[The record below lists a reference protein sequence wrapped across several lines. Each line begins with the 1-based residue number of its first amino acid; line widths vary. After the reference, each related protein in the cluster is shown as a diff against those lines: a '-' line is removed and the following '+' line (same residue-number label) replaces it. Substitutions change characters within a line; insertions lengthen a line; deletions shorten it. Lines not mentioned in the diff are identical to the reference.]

1 MTPMKISTTQFFKSN
16 ATAMSDGQFSIS
28 ELQAKLGTG
37 KQLTAPSQDAQKTNL
52 IARLQSSLQ
61 RQDVYRENIDFAKTR
76 LNSEETALTSITQVL
91 QRASELAIQAA
102 NGTMVAEDRAV
113 LGAEV
118 TELRKELLRLANSRD
133 LEGNYIFAGNRIDS
147 PPFAQDDQGN
157 VEYYGDYGRLMIGVS
172 DSRSVAVNTLGN
184 ELLTTEDFE
193 AVKLLEDGLMANDV
207 AALQQS
213 VDELKISSDRVS
225 VTFGKMAG
233 RISTLNA
240 QSELLEDTALR
251 LETILSQTGD
261 LDYAKAITQLSK
273 ESLALQALQASFTKI
288 SQLSLFDFM
297 R

>member
-1 MTPMKISTTQFFKSN
+1 MKISTAQFFKSN

-28 ELQAKLGTG
+28 EIQAKLGTG
-37 KQLTAPSQDAQKTNL
+37 KQLTSPSQDVRKANL
-52 IARLQSSLQ
+52 ITRLQSSLE
-61 RQDVYRENIDFAKTR
+61 RQDVYRDNIDFARTR

-91 QRASELAIQAA
+91 QRASELAIQSA

-118 TELRKELLRLANSRD
+118 AELRKELMRLANSRD

-147 PPFAQDDQGN
+147 PPFAQDDRGN
-157 VEYYGDYGRLMIGVS
+157 VEYQGDYGRLVISVS

-184 ELLTTEDFE
+184 ELLTSDDFD
-193 AVKLLEDGLMANDV
+193 AIKLLEDGLLENDV
-207 AALQQS
+207 AALKRS
-213 VDELKISSDRVS
+213 VDELKMSSDRVS

-233 RISTLNA
+233 RVSTLNA
-240 QSELLEDTALR
+240 QSELLEDTSLR
-251 LETILSQTGD
+251 LEKVLSQTGD

>member
-1 MTPMKISTTQFFKSN
+1 MKISTTQFFKSN

-28 ELQAKLGTG
+28 EIQAKLGTG
-37 KQLTAPSQDAQKTNL
+37 KQLTSPSQDIQKTNL
-52 IARLQSSLQ
+52 ITRLQSSLE
-61 RQDVYRENIDFAKTR
+61 RQDVHRENIDFARTR

-91 QRASELAIQAA
+91 QRASELAIQSA

-118 TELRKELLRLANSRD
+118 AELRKELLRLANSRD

-147 PPFAQDDQGN
+147 PPFVQDDRGD
-157 VEYYGDYGRLMIGVS
+157 VEYYGDYGRLVIGVS

-184 ELLTTEDFE
+184 ELLTSDDFD
-193 AVKLLEDGLMANDV
+193 AVKLLEDGLLENDV
-207 AALQQS
+207 AALQRS
-213 VDELKISSDRVS
+213 VDELKMSSDRVS

-233 RISTLNA
+233 RVSTLNA
-240 QSELLEDTALR
+240 QSELLEDTSLR
-251 LETILSQTGD
+251 LERVLSQTGD

-288 SQLSLFDFM
+288 SQLSLFNFM
-297 R
+297 

>member
-1 MTPMKISTTQFFKSN
+1 MTHMKISTTQFFNSN

-28 ELQAKLGTG
+28 EIQAKLGTG

-91 QRASELAIQAA
+91 QRASELAIQSA
-102 NGTMVAEDRAV
+102 NGTMVAQDRAV
-113 LGAEV
+113 LAAEV
-118 TELRKELLRLANSRD
+118 TELRKELVRLANSRD

-157 VEYYGDYGRLMIGVS
+157 VEYYGDYGRLMISVS

-184 ELLTTEDFE
+184 ELLTTDDFE
-193 AVKLLEDGLMANDV
+193 AVKLLEDGLLTNDV

-213 VDELKISSDRVS
+213 VDELKMSSDRVS

>member
-1 MTPMKISTTQFFKSN
+1 MKISTAQFFKSN

-28 ELQAKLGTG
+28 EIQAKLGTG
-37 KQLTAPSQDAQKTNL
+37 KQLTSPSQDVQKTNL
-52 IARLQSSLQ
+52 ITRLQSSLE
-61 RQDVYRENIDFAKTR
+61 RQDVHRDNIDFARTR

-91 QRASELAIQAA
+91 QRASELAIQSA

-118 TELRKELLRLANSRD
+118 AELRQELIRLANSRD

-147 PPFAQDDQGN
+147 PPFAQDDSGN
-157 VEYYGDYGRLMIGVS
+157 VEYYGDYGHLVISVS

-184 ELLTTEDFE
+184 ELLTSDDFD
-193 AVKLLEDGLMANDV
+193 AIKLLEDGLLENDV
-207 AALQQS
+207 AALKRS
-213 VDELKISSDRVS
+213 VDELKMSSDRVS

-233 RISTLNA
+233 RVSTLNA
-240 QSELLEDTALR
+240 QSELLEDTSLR
-251 LETILSQTGD
+251 LEKILSQTGD

>member
-1 MTPMKISTTQFFKSN
+1 MKISTAQFFKSN

-28 ELQAKLGTG
+28 EIQAKLGTG
-37 KQLTAPSQDAQKTNL
+37 KQLTSPSQDVQKTNL
-52 IARLQSSLQ
+52 ITRLQSSLE
-61 RQDVYRENIDFAKTR
+61 RQDVHRENIDFARTR

-91 QRASELAIQAA
+91 QRASELAIQSA

-118 TELRKELLRLANSRD
+118 AELRKELMRLANSRD

-147 PPFAQDDQGN
+147 PPFAQDDRGN
-157 VEYYGDYGRLMIGVS
+157 VEYRGDYGRLVISVS

-184 ELLTTEDFE
+184 ELLTSDDFD
-193 AVKLLEDGLMANDV
+193 AIKLLEDGLLENDV
-207 AALQQS
+207 AALKRS
-213 VDELKISSDRVS
+213 VDEIKMSSDRVS

-233 RISTLNA
+233 RVSTLNA
-240 QSELLEDTALR
+240 QSELLEDTSLR
-251 LETILSQTGD
+251 LEKVLSQTGD

>member
-1 MTPMKISTTQFFKSN
+1 MKISTAQFFKSN

-28 ELQAKLGTG
+28 EIQAKLGTG
-37 KQLTAPSQDAQKTNL
+37 KQLTSPSQDVRKANL
-52 IARLQSSLQ
+52 ITRLQSSLE
-61 RQDVYRENIDFAKTR
+61 RQDVHRDNIDFARTR

-91 QRASELAIQAA
+91 QRASELAIQSA

-118 TELRKELLRLANSRD
+118 AELRKELMRLANSRD

-147 PPFAQDDQGN
+147 PPFAQDDRGN
-157 VEYYGDYGRLMIGVS
+157 VEYHGDYGRLVISVS

-184 ELLTTEDFE
+184 ELLTSDDFD
-193 AVKLLEDGLMANDV
+193 AIKLLEDGLLANDV
-207 AALQQS
+207 AALKRS
-213 VDELKISSDRVS
+213 VDELKMSSDRVS

-233 RISTLNA
+233 RVSTLNA
-240 QSELLEDTALR
+240 QSELLEDTSLR
-251 LETILSQTGD
+251 LEKVLSQTGD

>member
-1 MTPMKISTTQFFKSN
+1 MKISTAQFFKSN

-28 ELQAKLGTG
+28 EIQAKLGTG
-37 KQLTAPSQDAQKTNL
+37 KQLTSPSQDVQKTNL
-52 IARLQSSLQ
+52 ITRLQSSLE
-61 RQDVYRENIDFAKTR
+61 RQDVHRDNIDFARTR

-91 QRASELAIQAA
+91 QRASELAIQSA

-118 TELRKELLRLANSRD
+118 AELRQELIRLANSRD

-147 PPFAQDDQGN
+147 PPFAQDDSGN
-157 VEYYGDYGRLMIGVS
+157 VEYYGDYGRLVISVS

-184 ELLTTEDFE
+184 ELLTSDDFD
-193 AVKLLEDGLMANDV
+193 AIKLLEDGLLENDV
-207 AALQQS
+207 AALKRS
-213 VDELKISSDRVS
+213 VDELKMSSDRVS

-233 RISTLNA
+233 RVSTLNA
-240 QSELLEDTALR
+240 QSELLEDTSLR
-251 LETILSQTGD
+251 LEKILSQTGD

>member
-1 MTPMKISTTQFFKSN
+1 MKISTAQFFKSN

-28 ELQAKLGTG
+28 EIQAKLGTG
-37 KQLTAPSQDAQKTNL
+37 KQLTSPSQDVQKTNL
-52 IARLQSSLQ
+52 ITRLQSSLE
-61 RQDVYRENIDFAKTR
+61 RQDVHRENIDFARTR

-91 QRASELAIQAA
+91 QRASELAIQSA

-118 TELRKELLRLANSRD
+118 AELRKELMRLANSRD

-147 PPFAQDDQGN
+147 PPFAQDDRGN
-157 VEYYGDYGRLMIGVS
+157 VEYRGDYGRLVISVS

-184 ELLTTEDFE
+184 ELLTSDDFD
-193 AVKLLEDGLMANDV
+193 AIKLLEDGLLENDV
-207 AALQQS
+207 AALKRS
-213 VDELKISSDRVS
+213 VDELKMSSDRVS

-233 RISTLNA
+233 RVSTLNA
-240 QSELLEDTALR
+240 QSELLEDTSLR
-251 LETILSQTGD
+251 LEKVLSQTGD

>member
-1 MTPMKISTTQFFKSN
+1 MVLDMI
-16 ATAMSDGQFSIS
+16 
-28 ELQAKLGTG
+28 
-37 KQLTAPSQDAQKTNL
+37 
-52 IARLQSSLQ
+52 RLQVLQ

-76 LNSEETALTSITQVL
+76 LNSEETALTSITQGL
-91 QRASELAIQAA
+91 QRASELAIQSA
-102 NGTMVAEDRAV
+102 NGTMVAQDRAV
-113 LGAEV
+113 LAAEV
-118 TELRKELLRLANSRD
+118 TELRKELVRLANSRD

-157 VEYYGDYGRLMIGVS
+157 VEYYGDYGRLMISVS

-184 ELLTTEDFE
+184 ELLTTDDFE
-193 AVKLLEDGLMANDV
+193 AVKLLEDGLLTNDV

-213 VDELKISSDRVS
+213 VDELKMSSDRVS

-240 QSELLEDTALR
+240 QSDLLEDTALR